1 MTIEIEQVSAP
12 IESKPKAL
20 VQKKT
25 VKDQKE
31 PKDSKKSLSAIKKL
45 DPETAKVLQSLSDR
59 ANKKTYGK
67 KIRDIEII
75 ALGLSLISSEHIKTL
90 QEGTV
95 TEDDL
100 LKAGHAEY
108 QKSHGKLTQKEYL
121 AKILRGEIQI
131 PNSGIKIQT

>member
-12 IESKPKAL
+12 TEAKAKPS
-20 VQKKT
+20 VQKKS

-31 PKDSKKSLSAIKKL
+31 PKESKKSSSAIKKL
-45 DPETAKVLQSLSDR
+45 DPDTAKVLQSLSDR

-67 KIRDIEII
+67 KIRDIEIL
-75 ALGLSLISSEHIKTL
+75 ALGLSLITPEHIKTL

-108 QKSHGKLTQKEYL
+108 QRSNGKLTQKEYL